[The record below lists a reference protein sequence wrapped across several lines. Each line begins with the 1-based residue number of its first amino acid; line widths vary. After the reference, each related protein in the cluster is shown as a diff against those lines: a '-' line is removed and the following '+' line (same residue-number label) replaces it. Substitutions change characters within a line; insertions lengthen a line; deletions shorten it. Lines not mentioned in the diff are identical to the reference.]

1 MQEAVC
7 SRTNGVYTALEL
19 EEMDAGRRSVV
30 TPSLR
35 CGFCGEN
42 AHYRSRSQDGRT
54 RPCFYCR
61 PHGENCQITVQDS
74 DPWGDDDEGRI
85 NHRSASGGRLIVS
98 IPNQPADSSGGREVE
113 ESLSD
118 EGTRSGSAGGRAA
131 GGDLR
136 RGPRR
141 ILELLTQSD
150 TFRTSAAQVRLPDG
164 NVRPVYDAFVN
175 FSVADVDRHTDG
187 ERGFWG
193 VLPSPTFWAHGSA
206 WYFNFGIGERSFRVS
221 ISNVVMSQ
229 ILERYGIDSARGLAG
244 RTVIFFD
251 RARVSMT
258 DRFTADVISF
268 DRMALI

>member
-19 EEMDAGRRSVV
+19 EGMDAARRSVV
-30 TPSLR
+30 ASDLR

-61 PHGENCQITVQDS
+61 PHGENCQITVQES

-85 NHRSASGGRLIVS
+85 NHRSASGARLIVS
-98 IPNQPADSSGGREVE
+98 IPNQSRDSSGDMEVA

-118 EGTRSGSAGGRAA
+118 ERTRSGSAGGRSVT
-131 GGDLR
+131 GDLR

-141 ILELLTQSD
+141 ILELLTQSN
-150 TFRTSAAQVRLPDG
+150 TFRTSSAEVRLPDG

-175 FSVADVDRHTDG
+175 FSVADVDLHTDG

-193 VLPSPTFWAHGSA
+193 VLPSPTFWAHGGA
-206 WYFNFGIGERSFRVS
+206 WYFNFGVSERSFRVS

-229 ILERYGIDSARGLAG
+229 ILERYGVGSARELAG
-244 RTVIFFD
+244 RTIIFFD
-251 RARVSMT
+251 RARVSTT

-268 DRMALI
+268 DRMALM